1 MAVEWDDLPR
11 PNLLTWVASGVVG
24 RLLEGPMRPGPRR
37 EGAHARRGCPKKL
50 FICRLAC
57 LPQVCHSKLLWFE
70 RMQLTRGDTQH
81 PQRLAP
87 QDRRPRRRSWPIPA
101 ATQPA
106 RPILVYPPPAPA
118 FGTEKQLTA
127 PADRPVRES
136 AHAVAFTTVV
146 AIRGAGSVHRRT
158 GMQTARALAAD
169 SGRPGSQDPR
179 LLLAAGQT
187 HPRRCRS
194 ITFVARPT
202 PPVHTNRLCR
212 QQEADGSRAPPPPR
226 AAARMHAFRRGARQ
240 RRPGI
245 ED

>member
-1 MAVEWDDLPR
+1 
-11 PNLLTWVASGVVG
+11 
-24 RLLEGPMRPGPRR
+24 MRPAAPAAPRSTEPHPESARFRRLARSVEAPRHHLAVSAPPDCLLRPSTAVHR
-37 EGAHARRGCPKKL
+37 ELL

-57 LPQVCHSKLLWFE
+57 LPQVCHGKLLWIE
-70 RMQLTRGDTQH
+70 RMQMTRGDTTQH
-81 PQRLAP
+81 CHRLAP

-106 RPILVYPPPAPA
+106 RPILVYPPPPPPRARL
-118 FGTEKQLTA
+118 FRTEKQLTA

-146 AIRGAGSVHRRT
+146 AIRGAGSVQRRT

-179 LLLAAGQT
+179 LLLVAGQT

-194 ITFVARPT
+194 ITTGTTRSSWA
-202 PPVHTNRLCR
+202 
-212 QQEADGSRAPPPPR
+212 
-226 AAARMHAFRRGARQ
+226 
-240 RRPGI
+240 
-245 ED
+245 